1 MHHASCPDRCHTYL
15 RSLTL
20 QGGTR
25 AKNDMGDTVLMGP
38 FTFCAAFL
46 SRELRAGAP
55 TSSIY
60 AHIWPKVA
68 VCPQEG
74 CCSELPDGGPGLCL
88 PGLGVKA
95 ATYFLL
101 S

>member
-1 MHHASCPDRCHTYL
+1 MIWLCKSLCPL
-15 RSLTL
+15 AL

-25 AKNDMGDTVLMGP
+25 AKNDMGDTGLMGP
-38 FTFCAAFL
+38 FTCCAAFL
-46 SRELRAGAP
+46 SRKLRAGAP
-55 TSSIY
+55 TSPTY
-60 AHIWPKVA
+60 ALTWPNVA

-88 PGLGVKA
+88 PGLGAKA